1 MATGDHT
8 RDGGK
13 IHLPIQQLTQF
24 ADEFNEVL
32 ALNGFLYDAVEGMLA
47 EQVDRYQH
55 PPPGQTG
62 LAIFLQQLRQREG
75 RLKQQLQNIRS

>member
-13 IHLPIQQLTQF
+13 VHLPIQQLTKF

-55 PPPGQTG
+55 PPLGQIG
-62 LAIFLQQLRQREG
+62 LTIFLRQLRQREG
-75 RLKQQLQNIRS
+75 RLKEQLTRIRG

>member
-1 MATGDHT
+1 MAGSNDKSTT
-8 RDGGK
+8 NK

-47 EQVDRYQH
+47 EQVDHYQH
-55 PPPGQTG
+55 PPLGQIG
-62 LAIFLQQLRQREG
+62 LAIFLRQLRQREG
-75 RLKQQLQNIRS
+75 RLKEQLMQIRG

>member
-8 RDGGK
+8 RDSGK

-32 ALNGFLYDAVEGMLA
+32 ALNGFLYDAVEGILA
-47 EQVDRYQH
+47 EQAGPTSIHRS
-55 PPPGQTG
+55 
-62 LAIFLQQLRQREG
+62 A
-75 RLKQQLQNIRS
+75 RLD